1 MQIDFIPSSTDF
13 TIGFVGRRLGD
24 IYPHLYYHLSS
35 VRQVYARIILIWQQN
50 DSYQGATPI
59 EDARAEERYG
69 DASPME
75 EESEE
80 AMPDA
85 SDRATP
91 IEEDHRN
98 ESRAENVQSEQ
109 PQPVDNVVER

>member
-1 MQIDFIPSSTDF
+1 
-13 TIGFVGRRLGD
+13 
-24 IYPHLYYHLSS
+24 
-35 VRQVYARIILIWQQN
+35 
-50 DSYQGATPI
+50 
-59 EDARAEERYG
+59 
-69 DASPME
+69 ME

-109 PQPVDNVVER
+109 PQPVDNVVES